1 MSEQDKIIDCPSCLK
16 KIPITKVNSHLD
28 TCLSGTQNSL
38 KNVLSGR
45 VKKPIGIARRT
56 MSTVIPTT
64 KASKGSLFTR
74 SMTLDGM
81 PKVKIQPQT
90 QFENKFD
97 DIKDEIMLSDNENV
111 DIVKSED
118 EQQEKMIYET
128 KFDDP
133 DYLDKIQSLP
143 LYERLKPQCLKTYI
157 GQDHLLNKKTGIIYK
172 HLSSTPSTIP
182 NMILFGPPSIGKTSL
197 ITVLLN
203 ELNTRS
209 TGKWKIYS
217 LSGVSLSIP
226 DLKKIIDQTVKSFQ
240 NWKIKSII
248 FIDEIHRLNK
258 LQQDSLL
265 KICELGHARLV
276 GCTTE
281 NPSFKINDSVLS
293 RLNVFVLNEYTK
305 DERWRMFELIK
316 KVQFYYL
323 PSVQFQNE
331 EIEKE
336 IFEIVVG
343 LSRDNRRFISLYEN
357 LYLYCSDEG
366 NKGINYITLEKLNEM
381 TKSNAFKNIMYYN
394 TDTHYE
400 LISAFHKSVRGS
412 DTNAALYYLFKML
425 KHGCDPLYICRRMI
439 RIASEDVGILN
450 NQALIFANTTYE
462 SCMKLGMPESD
473 VILAHCCVLLCE
485 SPKSVKIY
493 RTMNKIKTALDE
505 NDIYRDGDVP
515 YHLRNAP
522 TKLMEQLG
530 YKKDYKYNPD
540 YINGNIPEGQDYFPD
555 KFYEENLSN
564 EDEQYLEYMKHVYDN
579 EKHLG

>member
-56 MSTVIPTT
+56 MSTVVPTT

-323 PSVQFQNE
+323 PSVQFQNG

-336 IFEIVVG
+336 IFEIVIG

-493 RTMNKIKTALDE
+493 RAMNKIKTALDE

>member
-45 VKKPIGIARRT
+45 VKKPIGLARRT
-56 MSTVIPTT
+56 MSTVVPTT

-97 DIKDEIMLSDNENV
+97 DIKDEIMLSDNENL

-143 LYERLKPQCLKTYI
+143 LYEKLKPQCLKTYI

-323 PSVQFQNE
+323 PSVQFQNG

-336 IFEIVVG
+336 IFEIVIG

-493 RTMNKIKTALDE
+493 RAMNKIKTALDE

-555 KFYEENLSN
+555 RFYEENLSN

>member
-56 MSTVIPTT
+56 MSTVVPTT

-97 DIKDEIMLSDNENV
+97 DIKDEIMLSDNENL

-143 LYERLKPQCLKTYI
+143 LYEKLKPQCLKTYI

-323 PSVQFQNE
+323 PSVQFQNG

-336 IFEIVVG
+336 IFEIVIG

-493 RTMNKIKTALDE
+493 RAMNKIKTALDE

-555 KFYEENLSN
+555 RFYEENLSN

>member
-56 MSTVIPTT
+56 MSTVVPTT

-555 KFYEENLSN
+555 RFYEENLSN

>member
-56 MSTVIPTT
+56 MSTVVPTT

-81 PKVKIQPQT
+81 SKVKIQPQT

-323 PSVQFQNE
+323 PSVKFQNE

>member
-56 MSTVIPTT
+56 MSTVVPTT

-143 LYERLKPQCLKTYI
+143 LYEKLKPQCLKTYI

-336 IFEIVVG
+336 IFEIVIG

-555 KFYEENLSN
+555 RFYEENLSN

>member
-1 MSEQDKIIDCPSCLK
+1 
-16 KIPITKVNSHLD
+16 
-28 TCLSGTQNSL
+28 
-38 KNVLSGR
+38 
-45 VKKPIGIARRT
+45 
-56 MSTVIPTT
+56 
-64 KASKGSLFTR
+64 
-74 SMTLDGM
+74 
-81 PKVKIQPQT
+81 
-90 QFENKFD
+90 
-97 DIKDEIMLSDNENV
+97 
-111 DIVKSED
+111 
-118 EQQEKMIYET
+118 MIYET
-128 KFDDP
+128 KFDDL

-143 LYERLKPQCLKTYI
+143 LYEKLKPQCLKTYI

-493 RTMNKIKTALDE
+493 RAMNKIKTALNE

>member
-56 MSTVIPTT
+56 MSTVVPTT

-323 PSVQFQNE
+323 PSVQFQNG

-336 IFEIVVG
+336 IFEIVIG

>member
-56 MSTVIPTT
+56 MSTVVPTT

-323 PSVQFQNE
+323 PSIQFQNE

-336 IFEIVVG
+336 IFEIVIG

>member
-56 MSTVIPTT
+56 MSTVVPTT

-323 PSVQFQNE
+323 PSVKFQNE

>member
-1 MSEQDKIIDCPSCLK
+1 MSEEDKIISCPSCSK

-28 TCLSGTQNSL
+28 TCLSGSQNTL
-38 KNVLSGR
+38 KNALSGR
-45 VKKPIGIARRT
+45 VKKPFGLTRRA
-56 MSTVIPTT
+56 MSTVTPST
-64 KASKGSLFTR
+64 KATKSNAFTR
-74 SMTLDGM
+74 SMTLDGLSN
-81 PKVKIQPQT
+81 VKLQPQST
-90 QFENKFD
+90 VEKVEE
-97 DIKDEIMLSDNENV
+97 IKDEIFLSDNENV
-111 DIVKSED
+111 HHD
-118 EQQEKMIYET
+118 EPKKVEYET

-133 DYLDKIQSLP
+133 DYLDKIKNLP
-143 LYERLKPQCLKTYI
+143 LYEKLKPQCLKTYI

-172 HLSSTPSTIP
+172 HLSSTPSSIP

-203 ELNTRS
+203 ELNARS

-217 LSGVSLSIP
+217 LSGSR
-226 DLKKIIDQTVKSFQ
+226 
-240 NWKIKSII
+240 SII

-265 KICELGHARLV
+265 KICELGHVRLV

-305 DERWRMFELIK
+305 EERWQMFELIK
-316 KVQFYYL
+316 KVQAHYL
-323 PSVQFQNE
+323 PRVSFENE
-331 EIEKE
+331 DQERE
-336 IFEIVVG
+336 IFETVIG

-357 LYLYCSDEG
+357 LYLYCLDE
-366 NKGINYITLEKLNEM
+366 NKDSVSSITVDKMKEM
-381 TKSNAFKNIMYYN
+381 TKSNAFKNVMYYN

-412 DTNAALYYLFKML
+412 DTNASLYYMFKML

-439 RIASEDVGILN
+439 RIASEDIGILN
-450 NQALIFANTTYE
+450 NHALVFANTTYD

-473 VILAHCCVLLCE
+473 VILAHCCVMLCE
-485 SPKSVKIY
+485 SPKSVKVY
-493 RTMNKIKTALDE
+493 RAMNKIKTALEE
-505 NDIYRDGDVP
+505 NSVYRDGDVP

-522 TKLMEQLG
+522 TKLMERLG

-540 YINGNIPEGQDYFPD
+540 YKDGVVPEGQDYFPD
-555 KFYEENLSN
+555 SFYDENLDSTDKN
-564 EDEQYLEYMKHVYDN
+564 YLSEMKHVYDN

>member
-45 VKKPIGIARRT
+45 VKKPIGLARRT
-56 MSTVIPTT
+56 MSTVVPTT

-97 DIKDEIMLSDNENV
+97 DIEDEIMLSDNENL

-143 LYERLKPQCLKTYI
+143 LYEKLKPQCLKTYI

-323 PSVQFQNE
+323 PSVQFQNG

-336 IFEIVVG
+336 IFEIVIG

-439 RIASEDVGILN
+439 RIASEDVGVLN

-493 RTMNKIKTALDE
+493 RAMNKIKTALDE

-555 KFYEENLSN
+555 RFYEENLSN

>member
-56 MSTVIPTT
+56 MSTVVPTT

-323 PSVQFQNE
+323 PSIQFQNE

>member
-56 MSTVIPTT
+56 MSTVVPTT

-97 DIKDEIMLSDNENV
+97 DIKDEIMLSDNENL

-143 LYERLKPQCLKTYI
+143 LYEKLKPQCLKTYI

-323 PSVQFQNE
+323 PSVQFQNG

-336 IFEIVVG
+336 IFEIVIG

-439 RIASEDVGILN
+439 RIASEDVGVLN

-493 RTMNKIKTALDE
+493 RAMNKIKTALDE

-555 KFYEENLSN
+555 RFYEENLSN

>member
-56 MSTVIPTT
+56 MSTVVPTT

-81 PKVKIQPQT
+81 PEVKIQPQT

-323 PSVQFQNE
+323 PSIQFQNE

>member
-56 MSTVIPTT
+56 MSTVVPTT

-323 PSVQFQNE
+323 PSIQFQNE

-555 KFYEENLSN
+555 RFYEENLSN

>member
-45 VKKPIGIARRT
+45 VKKPIGLARRT
-56 MSTVIPTT
+56 MSTVVPTT

-97 DIKDEIMLSDNENV
+97 DIKDEIMLSDNENL

-133 DYLDKIQSLP
+133 DYLDKIQNLP
-143 LYERLKPQCLKTYI
+143 LYEKLKPQCLKTYI

-323 PSVQFQNE
+323 PSVQFQNG

-336 IFEIVVG
+336 IFEIVIG

-493 RTMNKIKTALDE
+493 RAMNKIKTALDE

-555 KFYEENLSN
+555 RFYEENLSN

>member
-56 MSTVIPTT
+56 MSTVVPTT

-323 PSVQFQNE
+323 PSVKFQNE

-564 EDEQYLEYMKHVYDN
+564 EDKQYLEYMKHVYDN

>member
-56 MSTVIPTT
+56 MSTVVPTT

>member
-56 MSTVIPTT
+56 MSTVVPTT

-493 RTMNKIKTALDE
+493 RAMNKIKTALDE

>member
-56 MSTVIPTT
+56 MSTVVPTT

-81 PKVKIQPQT
+81 SKVKIQPQT

>member
-56 MSTVIPTT
+56 MSTVVPTT

-323 PSVQFQNE
+323 PSIQFQNE

-493 RTMNKIKTALDE
+493 RAMNKIKTALDE

>member
-56 MSTVIPTT
+56 MSTVVPTT

-473 VILAHCCVLLCE
+473 VILAHCCALLCE

>member
-56 MSTVIPTT
+56 MSTVVPTT

-240 NWKIKSII
+240 NWKIK
-248 FIDEIHRLNK
+248 
-258 LQQDSLL
+258 
-265 KICELGHARLV
+265 
-276 GCTTE
+276 T
-281 NPSFKINDSVLS
+281 
-293 RLNVFVLNEYTK
+293 
-305 DERWRMFELIK
+305 
-316 KVQFYYL
+316 
-323 PSVQFQNE
+323 
-331 EIEKE
+331 
-336 IFEIVVG
+336 
-343 LSRDNRRFISLYEN
+343 
-357 LYLYCSDEG
+357 
-366 NKGINYITLEKLNEM
+366 
-381 TKSNAFKNIMYYN
+381 
-394 TDTHYE
+394 
-400 LISAFHKSVRGS
+400 
-412 DTNAALYYLFKML
+412 
-425 KHGCDPLYICRRMI
+425 
-439 RIASEDVGILN
+439 SEDVGILN

-493 RTMNKIKTALDE
+493 RAMNKIKTALDE